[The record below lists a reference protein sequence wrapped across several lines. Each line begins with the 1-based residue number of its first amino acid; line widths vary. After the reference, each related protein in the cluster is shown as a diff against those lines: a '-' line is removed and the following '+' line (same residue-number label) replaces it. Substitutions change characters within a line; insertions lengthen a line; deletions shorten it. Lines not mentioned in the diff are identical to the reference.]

1 MHDKF
6 RKIKEYLTKMQGIY
20 LAFSGGTDST
30 LLLYLCKDLDIT
42 AVTFYSVFQTK
53 EEINLTQALCK
64 EYNIKHKLIEF
75 YPLEQQNLKNNP
87 KDRCYHC
94 KKLFFTE
101 LKKIAGKKQIID
113 GTNYDDLKVHRPGLK
128 ALEELNIISP
138 FAEYKITKQEI
149 RDYSRELGLKTY
161 NRPSTPC
168 LATRFPYN
176 TELTAE
182 NLELVEQGEKIIKT
196 GGFENCRLRLHNN
209 IARIE
214 LPVDKFN
221 AFLSSKIPLKLKQ
234 LGFKYVTLDTEG
246 IRSIDIQDFII

>member
-1 MHDKF
+1 M
-6 RKIKEYLTKMQGIY
+6 
-20 LAFSGGTDST
+20 
-30 LLLYLCKDLDIT
+30 
-42 AVTFYSVFQTK
+42 
-53 EEINLTQALCK
+53 
-64 EYNIKHKLIEF
+64 
-75 YPLEQQNLKNNP
+75 
-87 KDRCYHC
+87 
-94 KKLFFTE
+94 
-101 LKKIAGKKQIID
+101 
-113 GTNYDDLKVHRPGLK
+113 HRPGLK

-149 RDYSRELGLKTY
+149 RDYSKELGLKTY